1 MVLLLGID
9 GNPERKESEIY
20 VNEAMRL
27 KPNDSMGNSTDRN
40 ACRNKWMKECEI
52 RGIFRQL
59 EVMFK
64 VLPPNSVIWSVS
76 ILREIDVRVG
86 RPSEWNQVIC
96 VPPSHRWNLGRK
108 HRSLLPRG
116 ILHPGRLF

>member
-108 HRSLLPRG
+108 HRSVVVG
-116 ILHPGRLF
+116 VNHEG